1 MPTDAKAGQNPDCE
15 NWACGARVAEA
26 ILDAAAGLLAQG
38 GEPPSLLD
46 VVAAAGVSRTTLYR
60 HFPTREA
67 LLQALTAAAR
77 DATAARLAEADL
89 DDVPVAE
96 AIARIARV
104 IAADGSK
111 YAAVAARFGNSD
123 YAGDAEQQI
132 RTMIHKVLSRG
143 IDDGTLRADLTVEEL
158 GSMLGSL
165 VQAAA
170 RMTAEHQ
177 AGIEKAAALVTSVF
191 LHGTRNPAGPGPH
204 QGQDQG

>member
-1 MPTDAKAGQNPDCE
+1 MASTSMT
-15 NWACGARVAEA
+15 
-26 ILDAAAGLLAQG
+26 AAAA
-38 GEPPSLLD
+38 
-46 VVAAAGVSRTTLYR
+46 
-60 HFPTREA
+60 REA

-77 DATAARLAEADL
+77 DATAAHLAEADL
-89 DDVPVAE
+89 DDVPVPE

-104 IAADGSK
+104 IAAGGSK
-111 YAAVAARFGNSD
+111 YAAVAARFGASD

-143 IDDGTLRADLTVEEL
+143 IDDGTLRADLTVDEL

-177 AGIEKAAALVTSVF
+177 VGIEKAAALVTSVF
-191 LHGTRNPAGPGPH
+191 LHGTHNPAGPGPH
-204 QGQDQG
+204 QGPDQG

>member
-1 MPTDAKAGQNPDCE
+1 VIVS
-15 NWACGARVAEA
+15 RSS
-26 ILDAAAGLLAQG
+26 AQRC
-38 GEPPSLLD
+38 S
-46 VVAAAGVSRTTLYR
+46 VGVSRTTLYR

-67 LLQALTAAAR
+67 LLQALTTAAR

-89 DDVPVAE
+89 DDVPVTE

-104 IAADGSK
+104 IAAGGSK

-143 IDDGTLRADLTVEEL
+143 IDDGTLRADLTVDEL

-165 VQAAA
+165 VQTAA

-191 LHGTRNPAGPGPH
+191 LHGAHNPTGAKPLQAQDPGLGAH
-204 QGQDQG
+204 SSGT